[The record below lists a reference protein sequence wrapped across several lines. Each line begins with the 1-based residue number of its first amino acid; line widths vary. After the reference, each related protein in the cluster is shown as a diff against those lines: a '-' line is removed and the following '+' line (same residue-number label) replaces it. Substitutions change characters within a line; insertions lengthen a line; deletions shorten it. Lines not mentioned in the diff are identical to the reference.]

1 MANPNPSAISAA
13 FPAPPPFYKSFT
25 PRNLDRL
32 HELLEASNP
41 EDSDPQQSAG
51 KPSQKETSISL
62 SLPPELRCLIPPPPP
77 PEGRYRSFGD
87 VHDVSSSLLIR
98 CSRKPLRSPKNLSSA
113 STANKHT
120 QQLNPA
126 PPSSSTTTPAP
137 SPPHLLHLTRCIL
150 LTFLSLVNRLAT
162 TPATYAPKWD
172 ELRALFEEAHAVIN
186 EYRPHQARETLILM
200 MEEQIERCRSEGRAG
215 REGAER
221 VKKVLEE
228 VGRVEGVGKELL
240 RGEGGGR
247 GESAGDGEGEKR
259 LWEVINR
266 EVGRA

>member
-25 PRNLDRL
+25 PQNLDRL

-41 EDSDPQQSAG
+41 EDSDPPQSAG
-51 KPSQKETSISL
+51 KSSQKETSNIL

-87 VHDVSSSLLIR
+87 VHDVSSCLLSAALEAPSIP
-98 CSRKPLRSPKNLSSA
+98 KPSYQPPQLTN
-113 STANKHT
+113 T

-126 PPSSSTTTPAP
+126 PPSTTTPTP

-162 TPATYAPKWD
+162 TPATYAPKWN

-200 MEEQIERCRSEGRAG
+200 MEEQIQRCRSEGRAG

-247 GESAGDGEGEKR
+247 GERAGDGEGEKR

>member
-25 PRNLDRL
+25 PQNLDRL

-113 STANKHT
+113 SAANKTH
-120 QQLNPA
+120 N
-126 PPSSSTTTPAP
+126 SSTPP
-137 SPPHLLHLTRCIL
+137 PPPPPHPLHPPNLPLPRQPPRHH
-150 LTFLSLVNRLAT
+150 SGH
-162 TPATYAPKWD
+162 
-172 ELRALFEEAHAVIN
+172 LR
-186 EYRPHQARETLILM
+186 P
-200 MEEQIERCRSEGRAG
+200 
-215 REGAER
+215 
-221 VKKVLEE
+221 
-228 VGRVEGVGKELL
+228 
-240 RGEGGGR
+240 
-247 GESAGDGEGEKR
+247 
-259 LWEVINR
+259 
-266 EVGRA
+266 EVGRAACPV